1 MSVVPEG
8 IFRAYDIR
16 GLVEQDLD
24 ERVIRLVG
32 RAFGSLVRRQ
42 GGDGGSRVVVGRDG
56 RLSSP
61 AHAAAF
67 AEGLRST
74 GCTVVDVGLVPTPVL
89 YFGIHHLGADG
100 GAVIT
105 ASHNPADYNGVKLCL
120 GARTLF
126 GEAIQQLR
134 QTIEANDFE
143 DGSGGMESADLV
155 QPYVAMVKERIQ
167 IARPVRVAVDAGN
180 GVAGSIV
187 PRLYRELGCTVH
199 ELYCDVDGTFPNH
212 HPDPTVE
219 ENVED
224 LRRLVLEEGLE
235 LGLGF
240 DGDGDRLGVVDER
253 GEIVWGDRLTIVLAR
268 DVLSRNPGATII
280 FDVKCSQLLADDVRA
295 HGGQPLMWKTG
306 HSFIKQK
313 MREEGAL
320 LAGEMSG
327 HLFFGENFYG
337 HDDAAYAGARLLQI
351 HSRQDGPFSSLL
363 ADLPEVFSTPEIRR
377 PSTEEHKFE
386 VCRRL
391 RDELAEE
398 FDINDIDGVRVELDG
413 GWGLARPSNTSP
425 KIILRFEA
433 RSAERLEEIREIVEG
448 RLRRI
453 EAQLG
458 VGPGT

>member
-1 MSVVPEG
+1 MPAVPEG

-16 GLVEQDLD
+16 GLVDQDLD
-24 ERVIRLVG
+24 EGVMRLVG
-32 RAFGSLVRRQ
+32 RAFATLVRR
-42 GGDGGSRVVVGRDG
+42 DGGIRVVLGRDG
-56 RLSSP
+56 RLTSP
-61 AHAAAF
+61 AYAAAF
-67 AEGLRST
+67 AAGVRAA
-74 GCTVVDVGLVPTPVL
+74 GCEVLDAGLVPTPVL
-89 YFGIHHLGADG
+89 YFGIHELDADG

-105 ASHNPADYNGVKLCL
+105 ASHNPAEYNGVKLCV
-120 GARTLF
+120 GTRTLF
-126 GEAIQQLR
+126 GDAIRDLR
-134 QTIEANDFE
+134 RMIEAGDFE
-143 DGSGGMESADLV
+143 EGAGGIDTVDLV
-155 QPYVAMVKERIQ
+155 EPYVAMVKERVEVR
-167 IARPVRVAVDAGN
+167 RPVRVAVDAGN

-199 ELYCDVDGTFPNH
+199 ELYCEVDGTFPNH

-219 ENVED
+219 DNLLD
-224 LRRLVLEEGLE
+224 LRRLVLDEGLE

-240 DGDGDRLGVVDER
+240 DGDGDRLGVIDER
-253 GEIVWGDRLTIVLAR
+253 GEIVWGDRLTILLAR

-280 FDVKCSQLLADDVRA
+280 FDVKCSRLLADDVAA
-295 HGGQPLMWKTG
+295 HGGRPLMWKTG

-313 MREEGAL
+313 IREEGAL

-327 HLFFGENFYG
+327 HLFFGENFFG
-337 HDDAAYAGARLLQI
+337 HDDAAYAGARLLDI
-351 HSRQDGPFSSLL
+351 HSRHDGPFSALL
-363 ADLPEVFSTPEIRR
+363 GDLPAVHSTPEIRH

-398 FDINDIDGVRVELDG
+398 FEVNDIDGVRVELPD

-433 RSAERLEEIREIVEG
+433 ESAERLEEIRELVEG

-453 EAQLG
+453 ERELG
-458 VGPGT
+458 VEQPA